1 MQTVW
6 LILGTL
12 IMGLSTAYFVYR
24 GAQVQGAQYFYWIT
38 AVITG
43 VAFISYLTMATGA
56 GSTVL
61 EDGRQFYYFRYI
73 DWLITTPLLLLDL
86 ALLALARPDRNVGL
100 IAGLLG
106 LDVFMV
112 LTGLIAGSSTNAF
125 FTVVFFI
132 ISTAALVGVLYLL
145 YTRFFT
151 AARSQSQNV
160 AGIFN
165 TLAVLTIVLWSL
177 YPIVFLLGTEG
188 FRAVDQGWEIF
199 LFLILDV
206 LAKVGFGFVL
216 LSNHQTLQEVGGGE
230 GVQASR
236 VR

>member
-1 MQTVW
+1 M
-6 LILGTL
+6 IL
-12 IMGLSTAYFVYR
+12 S
-24 GAQVQGAQYFYWIT
+24 
-38 AVITG
+38 
-43 VAFISYLTMATGA
+43 
-56 GSTVL
+56 
-61 EDGRQFYYFRYI
+61 
-73 DWLITTPLLLLDL
+73 
-86 ALLALARPDRNVGL
+86 
-100 IAGLLG
+100 
-106 LDVFMV
+106 
-112 LTGLIAGSSTNAF
+112 GLIAGSSTNVF

-132 ISTAALVGVLYLL
+132 ISAAALVGVLYLL

-165 TLAVLTIVLWSL
+165 TLAVLTIVLWAL

-206 LAKVGFGFVL
+206 LAKVGFGFLL
-216 LSNHQTLQEVGGGE
+216 LSNHQALQEVGGG
-230 GVQASR
+230 GGAQASR

>member
-1 MQTVW
+1 
-6 LILGTL
+6 
-12 IMGLSTAYFVYR
+12 
-24 GAQVQGAQYFYWIT
+24 
-38 AVITG
+38 
-43 VAFISYLTMATGA
+43 
-56 GSTVL
+56 VL

-86 ALLALARPDRNVGL
+86 ALLALAHPGRNVGL

-112 LTGLIAGSSTNAF
+112 LTGLVAGSSTNAF
-125 FTVVFFI
+125 FTGVFFI

-151 AARSQSQNV
+151 AARAQPQNV
-160 AGIFN
+160 AGLFN
-165 TLAVLTIVLWSL
+165 TLAILTIVLWSL
-177 YPIVFLLGTEG
+177 YPIEFLLGTEG
-188 FRAVDQGWEIF
+188 FGAVDQGWEIF

-206 LAKVGFGFVL
+206 LAKVGFGFL
-216 LSNHQTLQEVGGGE
+216 LLNNHQTLQEVGGGRSA
-230 GVQASR
+230 QYSR